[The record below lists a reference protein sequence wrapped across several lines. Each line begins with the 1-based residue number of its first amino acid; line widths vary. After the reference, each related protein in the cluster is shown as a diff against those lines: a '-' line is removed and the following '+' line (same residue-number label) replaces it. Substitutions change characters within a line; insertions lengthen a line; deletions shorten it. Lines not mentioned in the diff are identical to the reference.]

1 MAIDPSWV
9 RENPEEAAKQI
20 DILKVTGSAALAA
33 YRGIFGQSCYNPL
46 DKQAF
51 EKLEKALA
59 STSSDSPVMN
69 SKPPAPAQ
77 SPPLPKGG
85 AYARQAAMLCQD
97 SAFQLYLDRRRRAKN
112 GIDESALPDGTH
124 NSDDARDWLITAC
137 KIQSRAELDSN
148 HQARQTFRTIRN
160 RFNQWR
166 SRSHS

>member
-9 RENPEEAAKQI
+9 RENPEEAAKQLDMLRI
-20 DILKVTGSAALAA
+20 TGSAALAA
-33 YRGIFGQSCYNPL
+33 YRSIFGRSCYNPL

-59 STSSDSPVMN
+59 SAPGEFPVESSE
-69 SKPPAPAQ
+69 PAALAQ
-77 SPPLPKGG
+77 SPSIPKG
-85 AYARQAAMLCQD
+85 ATYARQAAMLCQD

-124 NSDDARDWLITAC
+124 NSDDARDWLVTAC
-137 KIQSRAELDSN
+137 NIQSRAELDSN

-166 SRSHS
+166 VRSHS